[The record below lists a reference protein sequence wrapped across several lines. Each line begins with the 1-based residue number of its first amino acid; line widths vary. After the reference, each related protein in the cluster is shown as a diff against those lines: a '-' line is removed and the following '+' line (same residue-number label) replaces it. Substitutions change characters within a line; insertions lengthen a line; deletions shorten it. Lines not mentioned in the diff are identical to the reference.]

1 MPRVYVSI
9 GSNIDKEKNIRIAIK
24 ALHHAYYP
32 LTLSSVYESAA
43 VGFRGQNF
51 YNLVTGFDTTVT
63 VEEVTACLVGIED
76 SCGRH
81 RAGHGFEPRTLD
93 LDLLLYGDLQRHDD
107 HVDVPRHEITR
118 FAFVLC
124 PLAEIAPQL
133 KHPQTGMTWS
143 EIWRDFAD
151 ESQKLGLVKFDFEL

>member
-9 GSNIDKEKNIRIAIK
+9 GSTIDKEQNIRIAIK
-24 ALHHAYYP
+24 ALHDAYHP
-32 LTLSSVYESAA
+32 LTLSNVYESVA

-51 YNLVTGFDTTVT
+51 YNLVAGFDTTAT
-63 VEEVTACLVGIED
+63 VDEVTACLVDIED

-107 HVDVPRHEITR
+107 HIDVPRHEITR
-118 FAFVLC
+118 YAFVLRL
-124 PLAEIAPQL
+124 LAEIAPQL
-133 KHPQTGMTWS
+133 KHPQTEMTWS
-143 EIWRDFAD
+143 EIWRNFAD
-151 ESQKLGLVKFDFEL
+151 ESQKLWPVNFDFEL